1 MKEYAGFVLATLPQ
15 MDELE
20 AVEDISEREWF
31 VLKNVVKAAGCGQ
44 LATLDGNLD
53 DGNLDGGNLDG
64 GNIDDGNLY
73 KSTGNVAN
81 DGGVDTSCMQL
92 GPFITL
98 SKMWANWYRRQ
109 CMYAQDL
116 CLAPSC
122 NAEDNEDTENTE
134 NNIEGHAAAHALDA
148 VPVME
153 VLRRMHG
160 TTISRWRDAINNN
173 PNSDA
178 KR

>member
-44 LATLDGNLD
+44 LATPEENVEEGGNSDVGNL
-53 DGNLDGGNLDG
+53 NN
-64 GNIDDGNLY
+64 
-73 KSTGNVAN
+73 STGNA
-81 DGGVDTSCMQL
+81 DHGGVDTSCMQL

-109 CMYAQDL
+109 CMYAQEL
-116 CLAPSC
+116 CLGPNKANTSDEDEYSGE
-122 NAEDNEDTENTE
+122 NTEDNENT
-134 NNIEGHAAAHALDA
+134 EGHAAGHALDA

-173 PNSDA
+173 NHNIDA
-178 KR
+178 KRKN